1 MDRMG
6 QDLSCRPGQARGGR
20 DRANE
25 FLVVVQCT
33 VKIQVG

>member
-1 MDRMG
+1 MGRMG

-25 FLVVVQCT
+25 SWCT
-33 VKIQVG
+33 VEIQVG